1 MLAVVSNGAVG
12 TSSEEGVG
20 LCFAICE
27 HLLQKKVC
35 VYIYCVCVCVCVC
48 SVCV

>member
-1 MLAVVSNGAVG
+1 MCSKIVSTGAPG

-35 VYIYCVCVCVCVC
+35 VFVSMCV
-48 SVCV
+48 